1 MFSLQLAQHAKGVKM
16 ALNEK
21 FILKSQVNSRLEA
34 EGSCQKELR
43 EENNKDSFHDLRLSS
58 ILS

>member
-34 EGSCQKELR
+34 EGRCQKEVR
-43 EENNKDSFHDLRLSS
+43 EENNKR
-58 ILS
+58 

>member
-21 FILKSQVNSRLEA
+21 FTLKSQFRIRFWKPKDVV
-34 EGSCQKELR
+34 KKIP
-43 EENNKDSFHDLRLSS
+43 EENNKDSFND
-58 ILS
+58 

>member
-21 FILKSQVNSRLEA
+21 FSLKSQLNSLLE
-34 EGSCQKELR
+34 SKDVVKKIR
-43 EENNKDSFHDLRLSS
+43 EENNKDSFRDLRLSS

>member
-21 FILKSQVNSRLEA
+21 FTLKSQLNSLLEA
-34 EGSCQKELR
+34 EGRCQKDTLR
-43 EENNKDSFHDLRLSS
+43 E
-58 ILS
+58 